1 MGVEIGFIN
10 LILFLVIF
18 IGSILIIR
26 FEKSGQVLNRGHFAT
41 RAIGLI
47 IVNFALSLVIQLFEG
62 STLLVAIIV
71 YLLISIGFLFF
82 LYRWVVQRARDAG
95 LGKTIAYLSIIP
107 VVNLGILIYL
117 LAKKT
122 AEVTAEKSV

>member
-1 MGVEIGFIN
+1 MGMEIGFIN

-26 FEKSGQVLNRGHFAT
+26 FEKSGRVLKRGQFAT

-47 IVNFALSLVIQLFEG
+47 IVNFALSLVIQLFQG

-122 AEVTAEKSV
+122 AEVTTENSP